1 MNIKCRRNV
10 GFTLIELLV
19 VLAIVAMLLSLALPR
34 YIQSIDT
41 SKETIL
47 IENLH
52 QTREIIEKFNS
63 DTGRYPDSLEE
74 LVARKYLRAVPVD
87 PITESDS
94 TWRIVAPDDEN
105 LGQVFDI
112 HSGAEGKTK
121 AGKPYAEL

>member
-1 MNIKCRRNV
+1 MHIQRRRDV

-19 VLAIVAMLLSLALPR
+19 VLSIVAMLLSLALPR
-34 YIQSIDT
+34 YIQSIDA

-47 IENLH
+47 IENLR
-52 QTREIIEKFNS
+52 QTRDTIEKFNS

-74 LVARKYLRAVPVD
+74 LVVKKYLRALPVD

-94 TWRIVAPDDEN
+94 TWRIVAPEDEN
-105 LGQVFDI
+105 KGQVFDI

-121 AGKPYAEL
+121 MGKPYAEL